1 MKGNMN
7 YTVHAGWE
15 EDRPVGTLSIEK
27 NRGKEMISFS
37 FPMTGSLIMVTSCLI
52 RSYSPGLAGSLR
64 KMGFGDAFLM
74 PLRTVG
80 DVC

>member
-37 FPMTGSLIMVTSCLI
+37 FSNDWLSDHGN
-52 RSYSPGLAGSLR
+52 
-64 KMGFGDAFLM
+64 LM
-74 PLRTVG
+74 LEPH
-80 DVC
+80 

>member
-37 FPMTGSLIMVTSCLI
+37 FSNDWLSDHGNLMLDPFLQ
-52 RSYSPGLAGSLR
+52 PWPLR

>member
-27 NRGKEMISFS
+27 NRGK
-37 FPMTGSLIMVTSCLI
+37 
-52 RSYSPGLAGSLR
+52 GL
-64 KMGFGDAFLM
+64 
-74 PLRTVG
+74 
-80 DVC
+80 